1 MLLHPSWVVRQFG
14 DKEPGLELLIGL
26 VADGGDR
33 DGHWPL
39 DRNLP
44 RRHVAVGVLGCDDL
58 LRLALGEHWAQEL
71 PEGLGTLDL
80 VWVGEG
86 VLKELGVLISLVVE
100 RLPAS
105 DLEGEVELLGQGLHR
120 CIDDVVLAPPSLGR
134 KEDEGPKRTT
144 VGQGIELSS
153 ESDEEGKLQG

>member
-26 VADGGDR
+26 
-33 DGHWPL
+33 
-39 DRNLP
+39 
-44 RRHVAVGVLGCDDL
+44 VAVGVLGCDDL

-80 VWVGEG
+80 VRVGEG
-86 VLKELGVLISLVVE
+86 VLEELGVLISLVVE

-105 DLEGEVELLGQGLHR
+105 DLEGEVELGRQRLHGSV
-120 CIDDVVLAPPSLGR
+120 DDVILAPPRLGR
-134 KEDEGPKRTT
+134 KQDARSQRSSVWKGFKLGPEGNEDG
-144 VGQGIELSS
+144 
-153 ESDEEGKLQG
+153 